1 MGILNFKFWV
11 GQHGQPCAHARPCA
25 AWRHA
30 AACSL
35 HPTCLPACVHSKSV
49 AYDTQGLPPELMN
62 CLKPAAPLRTV
73 HKDSKSGKVFFYD
86 KEKELA
92 QWNDPRKPTVIVQG
106 ERVQ

>member
-1 MGILNFKFWV
+1 
-11 GQHGQPCAHARPCA
+11 
-25 AWRHA
+25 
-30 AACSL
+30 
-35 HPTCLPACVHSKSV
+35 
-49 AYDTQGLPPELMN
+49 MN